1 MQMDRIAEK
10 MFEAYASAS
19 KSRYLFMR
27 NMKTKHSRWSTNAVD
42 FFGLPG
48 EYMDDAY
55 HTFLEHIHPEDKEQF
70 QAEMDRVYSG
80 LQDSHDMEYRA
91 RSKDGSYVVQRP
103 FVLVTKADTEL
114 SKTAQA
120 FFEYITSA
128 VNLIL
133 SKYISSVL
141 INVSFPT
148 LSTAYIHK

>member
-70 QAEMDRVYSG
+70 QAEWP
-80 LQDSHDMEYRA
+80 EYTPVCRTVMIW
-91 RSKDGSYVVQRP
+91 SIVPEVK
-103 FVLVTKADTEL
+103 TE
-114 SKTAQA
+114 AM
-120 FFEYITSA
+120 
-128 VNLIL
+128 
-133 SKYISSVL
+133 
-141 INVSFPT
+141 
-148 LSTAYIHK
+148 